1 MAASASISD
10 VAVQKAALNAVQQL
24 GYSSIKDEQLK
35 VVAGLVRGH
44 DVFAV
49 LPTGFG
55 KSLCFSCLPYMFD
68 ELLPL
73 GEPSIVVTVTPLT
86 AIMKD
91 QVCDHSLNKFEC
103 VIIIIILALLHV
115 HVDH

>member
-1 MAASASISD
+1 MAASTSISD

-24 GYSSIKDEQLK
+24 GYSSIKEEQLVLK
-35 VVAGLVRGH
+35 VVAGLIRGH

-55 KSLCFSCLPYMFD
+55 KSLYFSCLPYMFD

-91 QVCDHSLNKFEC
+91 QVCDLALNKFQVC
-103 VIIIIILALLHV
+103 
-115 HVDH
+115 DQSS